1 MTTKRDPSLNY
12 SHLIVE
18 CRGCPSEVIDH
29 RRTVR
34 EALRTA
40 AETCDLRILQEAVHR
55 FRPQGVTAYAL
66 LRESHISVHTWPE
79 NGFAVIDVL
88 SCIGINREGL
98 LVCFKRLF
106 KPRRITVRQGF
117 R

>member
-1 MTTKRDPSLNY
+1 MTTKRHPSLNY

-18 CRGCPSEVIDH
+18 CHDCPSETIDH
-29 RRTVR
+29 RPTIRKV
-34 EALRTA
+34 LRAA
-40 AETCDLRILQEAVHR
+40 AETCNLRILQVTIHR

-79 NGFAVIDVL
+79 NGFAVIDVM

-98 LVCFKRLF
+98 LTCFKRLF
-106 KPRRITVRQGF
+106 KPRRIAVREG
-117 R
+117 